1 MERKMPKIGTGVDVL
16 TLAKER
22 VKVAFNNFEK
32 ICISF
37 SGGKDS
43 CAMTHLVMEEAIKR
57 DRKVAVLF
65 IDMEAQYDLT
75 VDLINK
81 IYKRYENH
89 IIPYWV
95 CLPINLRN
103 AVSVYEPFW
112 TPWDE
117 EKKDAWVRTPPSIA
131 ITDLDFF
138 PFFGKGMEFE
148 EFVPLFASWYS
159 DGKSTAFFVGIRSDE
174 SYSRYR
180 TIASRDKTKFQDFN
194 YTTGVTESKSSFNF
208 YPIYDWRTEDIWT
221 YLSDTNLESNEIY
234 NRMQMAGVP
243 ISQQRL
249 CQPYG
254 DDQRRGLWL
263 FHLIE
268 PQTWPKVVARVN
280 GANSGSLYAKEH
292 GNVNGY
298 RAISKPPNLS
308 WREFAERM
316 VMTMPQKS
324 RDHYVEKIGWFVNWW
339 LERGYEDGIPN
350 EAQYDLEIAKKVPSW
365 RRICKTILR
374 NDYFCKGL
382 GFTQPK
388 SDAYKDFLKKQKT
401 DKLSRVV

>member
-1 MERKMPKIGTGVDVL
+1 MEGAMPKFGTGVDVL

-32 ICISF
+32 ICVSF

-43 CAMTHLVMEEAIKR
+43 CVMMHLVLEEAMKR
-57 DRKVAVLF
+57 NRKVGVLF

-75 VDLINK
+75 VRFTEDVYER
-81 IYKRYENH
+81 YKDN

-117 EKKDAWVRTPPSIA
+117 DCKEAWVRQPPKIA
-131 ITDLDFF
+131 ITDHDYF

-148 EFVPLFASWYS
+148 EFVPLFAEWFS
-159 DGKSTAFFVGIRSDE
+159 DGDPSAFFVGIRSDE

-180 TIASRDKTKFQDFN
+180 TIASKDKKKFQNFN
-194 YTTGVTESKSSFNF
+194 YTTGVTANRTSFNF
-208 YPIYDWRTEDIWT
+208 YPLYDWKTEDIWT
-221 YLSDTNLESNEIY
+221 YLGSNNHLEKNDIY
-234 NRMQMAGVP
+234 ERMNMAGVP

-263 FHLIE
+263 FHLLE
-268 PQTWPKVVARVN
+268 PATWPKIVARVN
-280 GANSGSLYAKEH
+280 GANSGSLYAKEY
-292 GNVNGY
+292 GNINGY
-298 RAISKPPNLS
+298 RSIAKPPQLT

-316 VMTMPQKS
+316 VSTMPAKT
-324 RDHYVEKIGWFVNWW
+324 RDQYVEKISVFVNWW
-339 LERGYEDGIPN
+339 LERGYEDGVPE
-350 EAQYDLEIAKKVPSW
+350 EAQYELEIAKKVPSW

-388 SDAYKDFLKKQKT
+388 SEAYGSYLKMKKERE
-401 DKLSRVV
+401 KNS